1 MASDAMKRLRGAQ
14 KYLAP
19 DGGLAESSNFVRLW
33 VLALATYGVG
43 DIVTTIAIIEH
54 SPDLREA
61 NALVRL
67 SVDAFGIYGLALLK
81 YAVFGIIL
89 AISLV
94 AAADGDEFF
103 AYLPPVVLSLVGTFT
118 MVYNVRLL
126 IG

>member
-1 MASDAMKRLRGAQ
+1 MKRLRGAR

-54 SPDLREA
+54 SSDLREA

-81 YAVFGIIL
+81 YAVFGITL